1 MTSVGDTGVVIA
13 LTTQHFTMLRH
24 SLVSIGLLRG
34 KRLIIL
40 LGQRQAFAIAV
51 KGAQTRRWWR
61 GRQAPAASGR
71 QIEGHHR

>member
-1 MTSVGDTGVVIA
+1 VVIP
-13 LTTQHFTMLRH
+13 LTTKHFAILRR
-24 SLVSIGLLRG
+24 SLVSTGVLRG
-34 KRLIIL
+34 KRLIKL

-61 GRQAPAASGR
+61 GWQAPAASGR